1 MCERTPLISLLISDY
16 MFLLS
21 KSLKWGTG
29 RACDVFVSYLAEYIN
44 MFMMSYTAPP
54 NTSDPT
60 VMSKLTVGCAQWTF
74 YDNQVTEYFL
84 GFCACVCLLWVFFVV
99 VVMCIYCGRA
109 YNKKNLIF
117 YLETHW
123 FGNWTCLVISTNFDH
138 SYTAWILTC
147 ELWGSD
153 TFSLPACTDKT
164 CHSFGCQFHP
174 TLQNQNS
181 KM

>member
-1 MCERTPLISLLISDY
+1 MQLCDVFVCSFFCFWWGVTAIQQSQRFLGGSMCERTPLISLLISDY

-29 RACDVFVSYLAEYIN
+29 SASDVFVSYLAEYIN

-109 YNKKNLIF
+109 YNKKNSNFLSRDT
-117 YLETHW
+117 LVW
-123 FGNWTCLVISTNFDH
+123 KLNMFG
-138 SYTAWILTC
+138 Y
-147 ELWGSD
+147 
-153 TFSLPACTDKT
+153 
-164 CHSFGCQFHP
+164 
-174 TLQNQNS
+174 
-181 KM
+181 